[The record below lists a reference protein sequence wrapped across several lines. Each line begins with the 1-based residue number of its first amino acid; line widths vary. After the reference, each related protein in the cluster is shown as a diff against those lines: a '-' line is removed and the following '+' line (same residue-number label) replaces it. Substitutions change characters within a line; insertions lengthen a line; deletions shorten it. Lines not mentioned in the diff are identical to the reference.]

1 MNKSKRF
8 KNRNKG
14 ITLIALVVTV
24 IVLLIL
30 AGVSIAMLTG
40 NSGILTQSRNAKIAT
55 ELSSYKEELELF
67 KIEQISKNDSF
78 LEESLTAGK
87 NNLFYNTQDQSEQG
101 KGTIRDIITNISDDY
116 FEKLE
121 VIKGELL
128 INTKDN
134 NEIKVAKEL
143 GIEVN
148 PYDIDENGVLQSSGN
163 NLALMDENGT
173 LVIPDSVVEIG
184 EGAFANEGLKTII
197 IPGTVKKI
205 GKNAFAYNT
214 TLETVI
220 IQEGVEEIGETAF
233 AWCENLKN
241 IELPNSLKNIERAAF
256 AYNSSLSEV
265 KIPPQIEVINDT
277 MFYECI
283 NLNKIILSEGLK
295 EIEYDVFFH
304 TNLSE
309 ITIPSTV
316 DTIGNNAFYN
326 NTKLNNIVINKK
338 EGEEAKFVY
347 ESGMLMPSDKSKIL
361 FLSDTYL
368 KSITTFEIP
377 EGIKDFA
384 TSISSYS
391 NITKLVIP
399 ISLTSL
405 INGYYLPT
413 SINEI
418 EVKDGNNKYVVDSN
432 YKILYTKDTKE
443 LVICYSK
450 EETINL
456 KDEENKLGILKLS
469 EYSFKQATNAKNI
482 ILPDSLTSIETQ
494 VFNNCKNIQE
504 IKIGKNVNNIDS
516 LFKYSNYS
524 GTVTIDEENKNYV
537 IENNVLYTKK
547 EPKTL
552 VTVLYQITGT
562 FTVDSSVK
570 EIGGLAFHAQDKMTN
585 VIIPD
590 SVIKI
595 NNSFNY
601 CSGLVSIEIPR
612 NVESLSDSCFVQCK
626 NLNKVTIYNE
636 KLLETAP
643 WGATKGDKVIDFKG

>member
-1 MNKSKRF
+1 M
-8 KNRNKG
+8 KG
-14 ITLIALVVTV
+14 KLENINAITLIALVVTV
-24 IVLLIL
+24 VVLLIL

-40 NSGILTQSRNAKIAT
+40 NSGILTQSMRARIST

-87 NNLFYNTQDQSEQG
+87 NNLFYNTQEEG
-101 KGTIRDIITNISDDY
+101 ETGTIKDVITNISDEY
-116 FEKLE
+116 LEKLE
-121 VIKGELL
+121 IIKGKLL

-134 NEIKVAKEL
+134 NEIKVAKSL

-148 PYDIDENGVLQSSGN
+148 PYDIDENGVLLSTGN

-173 LVIPDSVVEIG
+173 LVIPDSVTEIG
-184 EGAFANEGLKTII
+184 AGAFANAGLKTII

-205 GKNAFAYNT
+205 GANAFAYNT

-220 IQEGVEEIGETAF
+220 MQEGVEEIGSSAF
-233 AWCENLKN
+233 QNCTNLKN
-241 IELPNSLKNIERAAF
+241 VELPESLISIKTQAFMDCRKLEKIEIPSKIIKIDSYTF
-256 AYNSSLSEV
+256 SGCSSL
-265 KIPPQIEVINDT
+265 N
-277 MFYECI
+277 
-283 NLNKIILSEGLK
+283 NIILPEGL
-295 EIEYDVFFH
+295 EQIQESAFSYTSFP
-304 TNLSE
+304 E

-316 DTIGNNAFYN
+316 DTIGSNVFEGNI
-326 NTKLNNIVINKK
+326 KLNNIIINKK
-338 EGEEAKFVY
+338 EGGAKFVY
-347 ESGMLMPSDKSKIL
+347 ESGMLMPASKDKIL
-361 FLSDTYL
+361 FVSDSYL

-469 EYSFKQATNAKNI
+469 EYSFKQVTNAKNI

-537 IENNVLYTKK
+537 IENNVLYTKT

-552 VTVLYQITGT
+552 VTVLYQIKGE
-562 FTVDSSVK
+562 FIVDSSVK
-570 EIGGLAFHAQDKMTN
+570 EIGERAFHSQGQMTN

-612 NVESLSDSCFVQCK
+612 NVESLSDSCFAQCN

-643 WGATKGDKVIDFKG
+643 WGATKGDKVIDFQG